1 MQEIK
6 NLIDTM
12 MDGLKD
18 IKSLYWKAK
27 SAKENKHNTFF
38 DFYCN
43 SAMNRIEEVKEADRV
58 LYGAINEYKKMHG
71 VEQKEEDSYIWQCLY
86 GSYIDSI
93 DNLEKEFR
101 ELKMK

>member
-18 IKSLYWKAK
+18 IKTLHWKAK
-27 SAKENKHNTFF
+27 CAKEHKHNNFF
-38 DFYCN
+38 DFYYN
-43 SAMNRIEEVKEADRV
+43 SAMNRIEEIKEADKV
-58 LYGAINEYKKMHG
+58 LYGAINEYKRMHG
-71 VEQKEEDSYIWQCLY
+71 EQKEEDNYIWQYLY

-93 DNLEKEFR
+93 DSLEKEFR